1 MPEPVHTQK
10 LPAQPHGTKLFAAVA
25 STCPSA
31 HPTASQPSP
40 PEGLG
45 TLAISPHTFHQPM
58 RCRYSDPMETALAS
72 WGEFNVAIAGAGAAL
87 GGLLI
92 VALSVNIKQIAES
105 RGLAAR
111 AGAAISALILGV
123 VLACAALIPDQPL
136 WAFGVEVLIGVL
148 MGGVIAVLAAR
159 AILQD
164 DSPGRP
170 RKWDKQHIASFVFP
184 LAIYLVGGVLLVLSV
199 PAGLLVVALATI
211 VALIGAV
218 VFSWVALV
226 EILR

>member
-1 MPEPVHTQK
+1 VPCGTRR
-10 LPAQPHGTKLFAAVA
+10 PAGRRVRRPRGRTYR
-25 STCPSA
+25 
-31 HPTASQPSP
+31 QPS
-40 PEGLG
+40 
-45 TLAISPHTFHQPM
+45 M
-58 RCRYSDPMETALAS
+58 CRYPKRMESALAS
-72 WGEFNVAIAGAGAAL
+72 WGRCNAAIAGAGAAL

-136 WAFGVEVLIGVL
+136 WAFGIEVLVGTLI
-148 MGGVIAVLAAR
+148 GGVIAALAAR
-159 AILQD
+159 AIMQD
-164 DSPGRP
+164 ESPERP
-170 RKWDKQHIASFVFP
+170 RNWDTQHIASFVLP
-184 LAIYLVGGVLLVLSV
+184 LVIYAVGGVLLVLTL
-199 PAGLLVVALATI
+199 PAGPLVVAVATI
-211 VALIGAV
+211 VALVGAV

>member
-1 MPEPVHTQK
+1 MGKPQTPRQVKWPFRWPRT
-10 LPAQPHGTKLFAAVA
+10 
-25 STCPSA
+25 
-31 HPTASQPSP
+31 
-40 PEGLG
+40 
-45 TLAISPHTFHQPM
+45 
-58 RCRYSDPMETALAS
+58 CRYPTRMDSALAS

-123 VLACAALIPDQPL
+123 VLACMALIPDQPL
-136 WAFGVEVLIGVL
+136 WAFGIEVLAGTL
-148 MGGVIAVLAAR
+148 AGGVIAALAAR
-159 AILQD
+159 AILRD
-164 DSPGRP
+164 DTPGRP
-170 RKWDKQHIASFVFP
+170 RNWDTQHIVSFVIP
-184 LAIYLVGGVLLVLSV
+184 LVIYAAGAVLLLLSM

-218 VFSWVALV
+218 IFSWVALV
-226 EILR
+226 EVLR

>member
-1 MPEPVHTQK
+1 ME
-10 LPAQPHGTKLFAAVA
+10 
-25 STCPSA
+25 S
-31 HPTASQPSP
+31 
-40 PEGLG
+40 GL
-45 TLAISPHTFHQPM
+45 
-58 RCRYSDPMETALAS
+58 ES

-123 VLACAALIPDQPL
+123 VLACAALIPRQEL
-136 WAFGVEVLIGVL
+136 WAFGVEVLLGTL
-148 MGGVIAVLAAR
+148 AGGVIAFLAAR
-159 AILQD
+159 AILD
-164 DSPGRP
+164 DDTAVHPHR
-170 RKWDKQHIASFVFP
+170 WDAQHIASFVFP
-184 LAIYLVGGVLLVLSV
+184 LVVYAVGGVLTVLSL
-199 PAGLLVVALATI
+199 PAGLVVVALGTI
-211 VALIGAV
+211 IALIGAV

>member
-1 MPEPVHTQK
+1 
-10 LPAQPHGTKLFAAVA
+10 
-25 STCPSA
+25 
-31 HPTASQPSP
+31 
-40 PEGLG
+40 
-45 TLAISPHTFHQPM
+45 
-58 RCRYSDPMETALAS
+58 MESALAS

-123 VLACAALIPDQPL
+123 VLACAALIPSQEL
-136 WAFGVEVLIGVL
+136 WAFGIEVLVGTL
-148 MGGVIAVLAAR
+148 AGGVIAFLAAR
-159 AILQD
+159 AIVQD
-164 DSPGRP
+164 DTPGHPHR
-170 RKWDKQHIASFVFP
+170 WDAQHIVSFVIP
-184 LAIYLVGGVLLVLSV
+184 LVIYAMGGVLLVLSV
-199 PAGLLVVALATI
+199 PVGLVVVALGTI

>member
-1 MPEPVHTQK
+1 
-10 LPAQPHGTKLFAAVA
+10 
-25 STCPSA
+25 
-31 HPTASQPSP
+31 
-40 PEGLG
+40 
-45 TLAISPHTFHQPM
+45 
-58 RCRYSDPMETALAS
+58 MESALAS

-123 VLACAALIPDQPL
+123 VLACAALIPDQEL
-136 WAFGVEVLIGVL
+136 WAFGLEVLLGTLI
-148 MGGVIAVLAAR
+148 GGVIAFLAAR

-164 DSPGRP
+164 NTPGHP
-170 RKWDKQHIASFVFP
+170 HQWDVQHIASFVFP
-184 LAIYLVGGVLLVLSV
+184 LVIYAVGGVLLVVSA
-199 PAGLLVVALATI
+199 PAGLLVVAIGTI
-211 VALIGAV
+211 IALIGAV

>member
-1 MPEPVHTQK
+1 
-10 LPAQPHGTKLFAAVA
+10 
-25 STCPSA
+25 
-31 HPTASQPSP
+31 
-40 PEGLG
+40 
-45 TLAISPHTFHQPM
+45 
-58 RCRYSDPMETALAS
+58 MESALAS

-136 WAFGVEVLIGVL
+136 GAFGIEVLVGTL
-148 MGGVIAVLAAR
+148 AGGVIAALAAR

-164 DSPGRP
+164 DTPGNRHN
-170 RKWDKQHIASFVFP
+170 WDIQHIASFVFP
-184 LAIYLVGGVLLVLSV
+184 LVMYAAGGVLLLLSM
-199 PAGLLVVALATI
+199 PAGLLVLALATI

-218 VFSWVALV
+218 LFSWVALV

>member
-1 MPEPVHTQK
+1 
-10 LPAQPHGTKLFAAVA
+10 
-25 STCPSA
+25 
-31 HPTASQPSP
+31 
-40 PEGLG
+40 
-45 TLAISPHTFHQPM
+45 
-58 RCRYSDPMETALAS
+58 MESALAS
-72 WGEFNVAIAGAGAAL
+72 WSEFNVAIAGAGAAL

-123 VLACAALIPDQPL
+123 VLACAALIPEQEL
-136 WAFGVEVLIGVL
+136 WTFGVEVLVGTL
-148 MGGVIAVLAAR
+148 AGGIIAFLAAR
-159 AILQD
+159 AIVQD
-164 DSPGRP
+164 RTPGPPHR
-170 RKWDKQHIASFVFP
+170 WDAQHILSFVFP
-184 LAIYLVGGVLLVLSV
+184 LVVYAVGGVLLVVSLPV
-199 PAGLLVVALATI
+199 GLVVVALGTI